1 MLKPMLT
8 AMMIVGGTAQGTPSE
23 QAGIAPFAAHYVA
36 AWKSIS
42 VGTSDLQLQK
52 DAASDG
58 YVYTWRTSAR
68 GIFRLLYSHDV
79 VQTSWFSVNGAD
91 VRPQRYHAED
101 GSSSVSV
108 DFDWTEHRARGET
121 EGKPLDLK
129 LADGAQDV
137 MSIQIQVMLD
147 LIKGVLPDSFR
158 IFDKDEIKEF
168 LYTNEG
174 AARIRTELGE
184 LDTVVVASRRAGNN
198 RILRMWFA
206 PKLNYVPVK
215 AERTRDGKLEFAMR
229 ISTLRQ

>member
-1 MLKPMLT
+1 MSTLGEP
-8 AMMIVGGTAQGTPSE
+8 
-23 QAGIAPFAAHYVA
+23 
-36 AWKSIS
+36 
-42 VGTSDLQLQK
+42 
-52 DAASDG
+52 
-58 YVYTWRTSAR
+58 AR
-68 GIFRLLYSHDV
+68 GGYSV
-79 VQTSWFSVNGAD
+79 FCTVTTSSRTSWFSVNGAD

-206 PKLNYVPVK
+206 PKLELCAGEGRADPRRQ
-215 AERTRDGKLEFAMR
+215 ARIRDANQHSAAVRRRRAAASAPRSPAQAFGR
-229 ISTLRQ
+229 VTPRWP

>member
-1 MLKPMLT
+1 MLKGILT
-8 AMMIVGGTAQGTPSE
+8 AMMIVGGTAGAAPSD

-42 VGTSDLQLQK
+42 VGTSDLQLK
-52 DAASDG
+52 RDSAGDR
-58 YVYTWRTSAR
+58 YIYTWRTSAR
-68 GIFRLLYSHDV
+68 GIFRILYSHDV
-79 VQTSWFSVNGAD
+79 VQTSWFSVNGAE
-91 VRPQRYHAED
+91 VRPQKYDAED
-101 GSSSVSV
+101 GSSSVNV
-108 DFDWTEHRARGET
+108 DFDWMEHRARGET
-121 EGKPLDLK
+121 EGKPLDLQ
-129 LADGAQDV
+129 LADGTQDV

-147 LIKGVLPDSFR
+147 LMKGALPDSFR

-174 AARIRTELGE
+174 PARIRTELGE
-184 LDTVVVASRRAGNN
+184 LDTIVVASRRAGNN

-206 PKLNYVPVK
+206 PALNYVPVK